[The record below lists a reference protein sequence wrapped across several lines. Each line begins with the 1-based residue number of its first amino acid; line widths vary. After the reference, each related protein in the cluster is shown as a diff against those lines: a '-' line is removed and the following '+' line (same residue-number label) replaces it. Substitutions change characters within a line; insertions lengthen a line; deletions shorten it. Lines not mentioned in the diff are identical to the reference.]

1 MTITLAG
8 HANPRYLGQMLAAQ
22 FPAMAGKTQVICTNN
37 RRAGNVVAIM
47 TNAAVNAT
55 EVETYVRSLSAQTV
69 QATQALESVLTPDE
83 QPRPRR
89 RR

>member
-8 HANPRYLGQMLAAQ
+8 HANPHLLGQKLAAQ

-47 TNAAVNAT
+47 TNAAVDRT

-69 QATQALESVLTPDE
+69 AATQAIESVLTPDQ
-83 QPRPRR
+83 QPKSRR